1 MCKFIGN
8 DITPTTTITTIA
20 SKTLSPNVYWLLSLY
35 QKLFWIILHPLI
47 TLILTQLYELIN
59 IISFLQIKKKK
70 KNKA

>member
-8 DITPTTTITTIA
+8 DITTTTTITTTA
-20 SKTLSPNVYWLLSLY
+20 SKTPSPNVYWLLPLY
-35 QKLFWIILHPLI
+35 QKLFWIILYPLI

-70 KNKA
+70 NKA